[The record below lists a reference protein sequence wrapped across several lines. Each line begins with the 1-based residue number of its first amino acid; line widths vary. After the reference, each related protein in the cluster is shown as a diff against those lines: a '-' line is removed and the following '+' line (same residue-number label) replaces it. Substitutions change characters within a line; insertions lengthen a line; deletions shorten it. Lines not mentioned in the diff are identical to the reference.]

1 MNMSLDLF
9 FHFWVKFRTRMSEFH
24 GNFNFSRNCSAVF
37 QVGCTIYI
45 FTSSSCFSKFLAES
59 VWTIFLSLASLVSI
73 ITSLWFYFL
82 LLLFVL
88 AVPRG
93 MWDLT

>member
-1 MNMSLDLF
+1 
-9 FHFWVKFRTRMSEFH
+9 MSEFH
-24 GNFNFSRNCSAVF
+24 GKCMFNFSRNCSAVL
-37 QVGCTIYI
+37 QVGCTTYI
-45 FTSSSCFSKFLAES
+45 FTSSSCFSKFLAEI

-73 ITSLWFYFL
+73 STSLWFYFL